1 MGTYGKSDPVVYE
14 LQIKTDLTQ
23 KKGEIVKGKIEK
35 IEGPNS
41 FAACNSKWI
50 YDQTILKRI
59 HLKDGTHT
67 RKKLLHPMI
76 EDQTYAN
83 QVNKSDNIIEPHL

>member
-1 MGTYGKSDPVVYE
+1 MNRNLGTTIILTAPSDINIKYFASVLIFLTMGTYGKSDPVVYE

-41 FAACNSKWI
+41 FAACNSK
-50 YDQTILKRI
+50 
-59 HLKDGTHT
+59 
-67 RKKLLHPMI
+67 
-76 EDQTYAN
+76 
-83 QVNKSDNIIEPHL
+83 

>member
-41 FAACNSKWI
+41 FAACISK
-50 YDQTILKRI
+50 
-59 HLKDGTHT
+59 
-67 RKKLLHPMI
+67 
-76 EDQTYAN
+76 
-83 QVNKSDNIIEPHL
+83 